1 MSEERNDK
9 MRIFVTGG
17 MGFVGTNLTR
27 VLTANGHEVTV
38 LDRSTQKERP
48 LAPGVGRVAGD
59 STKPGPWQEQ
69 LAEHD
74 AIINLAGASIFQR
87 WTSRA
92 KRAIRESRVLTT
104 RNVVEAL
111 RSRKG
116 KETHLFSTSAVG
128 YYGYHGD
135 EVLEEDEPAG
145 RDFLAQVALD
155 WETEALKARE
165 FGARVV
171 ITRFGLVVGRR
182 GGVVS
187 QLLPL
192 FKLYLASPLGSGQ
205 QWFSWIHEADLA
217 NAILHLLASKQI
229 DGPVNCTSPHP
240 VRNTELTHTLAEV
253 LGKRVLVPFVPG
265 FVLKIALGE
274 FADAVLEGQRVI
286 PGKLLRDGFEFRHP
300 TLRQALEDVLTAP
313 DNS

>member
-1 MSEERNDK
+1 

-38 LDRSTQKERP
+38 LDRSTQKDRP

-92 KRAIRESRVLTT
+92 KRTIRDSRILTT

-111 RSRKG
+111 SRSG

-135 EVLEEDEPAG
+135 ETLEEDEPAG
-145 RDFLAQVALD
+145 LDFLAQVALE

-171 ITRFGLVVGRR
+171 ITRFGLVVGRG

-192 FKLYLASPLGSGQ
+192 FKLYLGSPLGSGK

-229 DGPVNCTSPHP
+229 DGPVNCTSPYP
-240 VRNTELTHTLAEV
+240 VRNTELTQTLAGV
-253 LGKRVLVPFVPG
+253 LGRRVLVPFVPG
-265 FVLKIALGE
+265 FVLKMALGE
-274 FADAVLEGQRVI
+274 FADVVLEGQRVV
-286 PGKLLRDGFEFRHP
+286 PGKLLRDGFEFSFP
-300 TLRQALEDVLTAP
+300 TLRQALQDVLTAP

>member
-59 STKPGPWQEQ
+59 STKPGTWQEQ

-74 AIINLAGASIFQR
+74 AVINLAGASIFQR

-92 KRAIRESRVLTT
+92 KRAIRESRILTT

-192 FKLYLASPLGSGQ
+192 FKLYLGSPLGSGQ

-274 FADAVLEGQRVI
+274 FADVVLEGQRVI